1 MQNIKDEVRR
11 ILTDTPY
18 TRDNDK
24 LLTSVYWMFEMG
36 RLDKNVK
43 KITFMEFSELYFT
56 SKLTDAQT
64 ITRLRRTS
72 NETSRTKRGK
82 IQSPNG

>member
-56 SKLTDAQT
+56 SKLRTH
-64 ITRLRRTS
+64 RLLPVCVD
-72 NETSRTKRGK
+72 NFK
-82 IQSPNG
+82 